1 MGESGHEIIREDV
14 RMEPCGAVEVPAS
27 ELTEL
32 GTAIGGQR
40 RKAGMGRK
48 LINFG
53 GNVVFVVLI
62 FCMAVLVISMIQSRM
77 LGNVPTLGGYQMYI
91 VLGGSMSPT
100 FEAGSLAFV
109 EPTDA
114 RNIVE
119 GDIITYVSKGDSFT
133 THRVMEV
140 NHFGDELAFTTRGD
154 ANLVNDSSLVYPE
167 NLVGRVVYAMPY
179 AGFLMDFGQTPA
191 GLLSLIIAPGLFI
204 IAFEVR
210 NIMHCSAQLEEEKEK
225 KLGPKGQEEKQ
236 EPQKEQ
242 DQKKAEL

>member
-1 MGESGHEIIREDV
+1 MGETGNGIIRDESWAEPGNGVDV
-14 RMEPCGAVEVPAS
+14 PVVEVTEPAA
-27 ELTEL
+27 TV
-32 GTAIGGQR
+32 THKPRI
-40 RKAGMGRK
+40 AGWGRK
-48 LINFG
+48 LLALG
-53 GNVVFVVLI
+53 GNVLFVFLV

-109 EPTDA
+109 EPTNA
-114 RNIVE
+114 QNIVE

-154 ANLVNDSSLVYPE
+154 ANLVNDPSLVYPE
-167 NLVGRVVYAMPY
+167 NLVGRVVYALPY
-179 AGFLMDFGQTPA
+179 AGFLMDYGQTPL

-210 NIMHCSAQLEEEKEK
+210 NILQCTAKLEEEKK
-225 KLGPKGQEEKQ
+225 QKLGEQEN
-236 EPQKEQ
+236 EPDLQ
-242 DQKKAEL
+242 L